1 MKYFLPLVL
10 FLSFASC
17 KYSFRGISIPPGVQS
32 YHVNFIE
39 NSADNIVADLSQD
52 FTNTLRAKIRQESP
66 LLESDIDPHAE
77 FKGTITQYRVSAEA
91 PNTQIEVAFN
101 RVTMNVSMEYINN
114 LNPDEEPKKKSFT
127 VQREF
132 DASTNLLDVQD
143 GLIEEMNNQLVDL
156 IFQWA
161 FTSW

>member
-1 MKYFLPLVL
+1 MKYWLPLFL
-10 FLSFASC
+10 LLSFASC
-17 KYSFRGISIPPGVQS
+17 KYSFRGISIPPGVQT

-39 NSADNIVADLSQD
+39 NNAENVVATLSQD
-52 FTNTLRAKIRQESP
+52 FTNTMRQKIREESP
-66 LLESDIDPHAE
+66 LLETDVDPHAE

-101 RVTMNVSMEYINN
+101 RITMNVSMEYINN
-114 LNPDEEPKKKSFT
+114 LNPEEEPKKKSFT

-132 DASTNLLDVQD
+132 DANTNLLDVQD
-143 GLIEEMNNQLVDL
+143 DLIAEMNDQLTDL